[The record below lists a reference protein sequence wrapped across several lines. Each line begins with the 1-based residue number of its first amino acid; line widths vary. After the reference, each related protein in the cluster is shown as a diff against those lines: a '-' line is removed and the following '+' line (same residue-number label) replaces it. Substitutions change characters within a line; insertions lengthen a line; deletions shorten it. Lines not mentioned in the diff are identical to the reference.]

1 MQRFAKLKVGKD
13 IVWSEKSHYICKAD
27 DELSIVS
34 ISN

>member
-1 MQRFAKLKVGKD
+1 VEKN
-13 IVWSEKSHYICKAD
+13 IEESEKSHYICKAD